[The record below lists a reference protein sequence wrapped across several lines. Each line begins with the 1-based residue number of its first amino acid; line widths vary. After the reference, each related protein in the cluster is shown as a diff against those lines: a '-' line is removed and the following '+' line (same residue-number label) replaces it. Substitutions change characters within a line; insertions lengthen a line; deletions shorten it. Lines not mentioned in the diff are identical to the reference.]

1 MTAESP
7 QTRQERS
14 PEQVSASRPVDA
26 PSLNGMYSDAELLE
40 LYRQMYLIRQF
51 EEACAEH
58 YTTGNIRGFL
68 HLYIGQEAVAVGA
81 ISALLPGDYIV
92 THYRDHGH
100 ALARG
105 VDTNRIMA
113 ELFGRKTGLS
123 KGKGGSMHLFDAA
136 KRFMGGHAIVGA
148 QLPLAAGLGLSCLY
162 RETSDLTL
170 VFFGDGAVNQG
181 TFHETMNLAA
191 VWNLPLL
198 FFLEN
203 NFYGMGSAVENVRSA
218 GNDFHT
224 ISMDYGIESVVVDG
238 MDVLAVK
245 QATHESAVRI
255 RNGEGPKFIEA
266 KTFRYVGHSMAD
278 PARYR
283 SDEELAYWL
292 GKDPLKTFPRLLLQH
307 GVASEAALEEA
318 RASVE
323 NEIAAAVRFA
333 EQSAEPSPED
343 LFEDTYA

>member
-1 MTAESP
+1 M
-7 QTRQERS
+7 
-14 PEQVSASRPVDA
+14 
-26 PSLNGMYSDAELLE
+26 NGMGSSAELLA
-40 LYRQMYLIRQF
+40 LYRQMYLIRRF
-51 EEACAEH
+51 EDACAEN

-81 ISALLPGDYIV
+81 LSALLPGDYIV

-105 VDTNRIMA
+105 LDTNRIMA

-162 RETSDLTL
+162 KETSDLAL

-191 VWNLPLL
+191 VWHLPLL

-203 NFYGMGSAVENVRSA
+203 NLYGMGSAVENVRSA

-224 ISMDYGIESVVVDG
+224 ISMDYGIDSVVVDG

-245 QATHESAVRI
+245 QATQESAVRI

-283 SDEELAYWL
+283 SEEELAYWV
-292 GKDPLKTFPRLLLQH
+292 GRDPLKTFPRLLLEH
-307 GVASEAALEEA
+307 GVAG
-318 RASVE
+318 
-323 NEIAAAVRFA
+323 
-333 EQSAEPSPED
+333 
-343 LFEDTYA
+343 